1 MNTVEGQRHSDIPIR
16 EPLTTSLLLST
27 LLHGG
32 FVLCVLGSAWLWG
45 GPVYYKPPA
54 YTVALVDTP
63 LTIGPPPAVRT
74 RRSAKPKQSRPA
86 TSKRPTPK
94 TPPRAAPPK
103 ARAAPPKARAAPP
116 KPKQGMKLPATTKAT
131 KKSPPKKASQAKAP
145 QPKPKVAKP
154 QAKVPKPKPKRTAP
168 KVAAASE
175 AQSAVKRLRQ
185 RRAQQEAQQQRTEQ
199 ARQQAAAQR
208 VAALRARLADQTR
221 PGEDPAGVR
230 MQQIRLQSYQ
240 AYVREK
246 IIDAWIIPLPPKERR
261 GLQATAFLLVRR
273 DGSVEHVHIVQSSKN
288 QLFDDS
294 LLQAIRRAAPLPELP
309 KEYAEE
315 LLEVEMRFSDR
326 ES

>member
-1 MNTVEGQRHSDIPIR
+1 MNTVEGQRQSDIPVR

-32 FVLCVLGSAWLWG
+32 FVLCVLGGAWLWG
-45 GPVYYKPPA
+45 SPVYYKPPA
-54 YTVALVDTP
+54 YTVALVDAP
-63 LTIGPPPAVRT
+63 LTIRQPPPAART
-74 RRSAKPKQSRPA
+74 RTSAEPKRPRPAASKRA
-86 TSKRPTPK
+86 TSKTPLKKAPSVTPK
-94 TPPRAAPPK
+94 AQSTPPK
-103 ARAAPPKARAAPP
+103 A
-116 KPKQGMKLPATTKAT
+116 KQGMKLPSAAKAT
-131 KKSPPKKASQAKAP
+131 KRPPPKKASKPKAKAP
-145 QPKPKVAKP
+145 QT
-154 QAKVPKPKPKRTAP
+154 KPKPKRTAP

-175 AQSAVKRLRQ
+175 AQSAVKQLRQ
-185 RRAQQEAQQQRTEQ
+185 RQAQREAQQQRTEQ

-221 PGEDPAGVR
+221 PGEEPAGVR
-230 MQQIRLQSYQ
+230 IQQIRLQSYQ

-261 GLQATAFLLVRR
+261 GLQATAFMLVRR
-273 DGSVEHVHIVQSSKN
+273 DGSVEHVHLVQSSKN
-288 QLFDDS
+288 QLFDAS

-309 KEYAEE
+309 KEYPEA